1 MNTTHTQPT
10 TPTHVPTA
18 PITQMDRV
26 QWADRAMQLATDF
39 AVESLRVGSC
49 ERRDRMADGGV
60 YSWETVQ
67 LRERRDLAR
76 DRLRHW
82 LYTEPLPPA

>member
-1 MNTTHTQPT
+1 MNTKHTQPT
-10 TPTHVPTA
+10 TTTHVPTA

-39 AVESLRVGSC
+39 AVESLRVGSY
-49 ERRDRMADGGV
+49 ERRDRMADGGA

-67 LRERRDLAR
+67 LRERRELAR

>member
-10 TPTHVPTA
+10 TPAHVPTA

-49 ERRDRMADGGV
+49 ERRDRMVDGGA